1 VNQVSSKSAGN
12 VAGKKVLAVIFAV
25 AVLAKL
31 FFIIFS
37 PVKWVGFMEVFLGH
51 SGLLWV
57 VYLILIIITGCYV
70 FLSIDLLDLA
80 VAMLF
85 TSMLIGLT
93 LVPYSA
99 SILKLGG
106 EIATVGL
113 WKAWP
118 AMLFWLGLAVA
129 ILYRVFGENKKRRR

>member
-1 VNQVSSKSAGN
+1 MF
-12 VAGKKVLAVIFAV
+12 GKKVLAVIFAV
-25 AVLAKL
+25 AILAKL
-31 FFIIFS
+31 SFIIIN
-37 PVKWVGFMEVFLGH
+37 PVKWVGFMEVFLRH
-51 SGLLWV
+51 TGLIWV
-57 VYLILIIITGCYV
+57 VYLVLIIITGCYV

-93 LVPYSA
+93 LIPYSA

-113 WKAWP
+113 GRAWP
-118 AMLFWLGLAVA
+118 AVVFWGFIAVA
-129 ILYRVFGENKKRRR
+129 VLYRVFSKQKKKR

>member
-1 VNQVSSKSAGN
+1 VSSRRTGN

-51 SGLLWV
+51 TGLLWV
-57 VYLILIIITGCYV
+57 VYLVLLVITGGFV

-85 TSMLIGLT
+85 TSLLIGLS

-99 SILKLGG
+99 SLLKLGG
-106 EIATVGL
+106 EIVTVGL

-118 AMLFWLGLAVA
+118 AMVFWLALAVA
-129 ILYRVFGENKKRRR
+129 MLYRVFADNKKRRR

>member
-1 VNQVSSKSAGN
+1 LSAIIKGEGMM
-12 VAGKKVLAVIFAV
+12 GKKILAVIFAV

-37 PVKWVGFMEVFLGH
+37 PVKWVGFMEVFLSHTGF
-51 SGLLWV
+51 LWV
-57 VYLILIIITGCYV
+57 VYLVLVIITGCYV

-85 TSMLIGLT
+85 TSLLIGLT

-106 EIATVGL
+106 EIATAGL
-113 WKAWP
+113 WKTWP
-118 AMLFWLGLAVA
+118 AMLFWLVLAVA
-129 ILYRVFGENKKRRR
+129 VLYRAFSENKKRRRR